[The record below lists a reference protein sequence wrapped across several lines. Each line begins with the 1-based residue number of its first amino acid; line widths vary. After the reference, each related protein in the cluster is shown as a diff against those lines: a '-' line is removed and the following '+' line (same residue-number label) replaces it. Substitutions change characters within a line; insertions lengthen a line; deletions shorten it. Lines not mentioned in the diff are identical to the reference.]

1 MVGELKNKLGFS
13 QGILEAMTVPCLVTD
28 TQGRVSFVNTALL
41 ELMELDGEPEEYS
54 GRELNAFFAA
64 CPGLAAAPRRSHE
77 RGEPALD
84 AQTPGTGAK
93 GRAFFV
99 RQDCAPL
106 HDLDGAPLGVFTL
119 FTDLTEIRRQQDLIA
134 AQNRKITRVAEQANL
149 IALHVSQG
157 AEELSGQVE
166 SIQTGALHQT
176 ARLAETSTAMEE
188 VNASLVEVAGGASD
202 AAASSDAAQEQARKG
217 SEVVSECINSID
229 SVFRLSQEQLGSMH
243 ELGGQAGA
251 IGRIIGVI
259 DDIADQTNLLALNA
273 AIEAARAGEAG
284 RGFAVVAQEV
294 RKLAEKTMAATRE
307 VDQAI
312 SSIQGL
318 TRLNI
323 DGSER
328 SFQAIRQANELVQRS
343 GEALSSI
350 VEFTSA
356 TALEVRHIARAAEEQ
371 SSAHEQVNAAVAD
384 VSAIAQETSEGMVQ
398 TAEAVVYLA
407 SQAGG
412 LKALIDSMVNPDAGV
427 DELDASALHGGPA
440 ALPAPGAKVSN
451 HQRKTAKSLL
461 DRPTR
466 VTAALPSVP
475 M

>member
-28 TQGRVSFVNTALL
+28 TRGQVSFVNPALL
-41 ELMELDGEPEEYS
+41 ELMELDGEPEEYA
-54 GRELNAFFAA
+54 GRELDAFFAA
-64 CPGLAAAPRRSHE
+64 CTALSEAPRRSRE
-77 RGEPALD
+77 RGEPVLD
-84 AQTPGTGAK
+84 AQTPGAGAN

-176 ARLAETSTAMEE
+176 ARLAETSAAMEE

-202 AAASSDAAQEQARKG
+202 AAASSDAAQEQAREG
-217 SEVVSECINSID
+217 SEVVSECIGSID
-229 SVFRLSQEQLGSMH
+229 SVFRLSQQQLTSMH

-323 DGSER
+323 EGSER
-328 SFQAIRQANELVQRS
+328 SFKAIQQANEQVQRS
-343 GEALSSI
+343 GESLARI
-350 VEFTSA
+350 VELTSA
-356 TALEVRHIARAAEEQ
+356 TAREVRHIAQAAEQQ

-412 LKALIDSMVNPDAGV
+412 LKALIDSMVNPDAAPEESG
-427 DELDASALHGGPA
+427 SPALPGGPA
-440 ALPAPGAKVSN
+440 GLPAPALKAAERQPRPAK
-451 HQRKTAKSLL
+451 ALL

-466 VTAALPSVP
+466 VTAALPSVR